1 MNSPKKL
8 SKLNFSKQT
17 VAKLN
22 EETMALMR
30 GGAAGAGAEGKFWGT
45 EGMTMTCGSSTDI
58 TCQTQ
63 SGQGVTQDA

>member
-1 MNSPKKL
+1 MNTHKKL
-8 SKLNFSKQT
+8 SAKLNFTKQT

-30 GGAAGAGAEGKFWGT
+30 GGAAGAGAEGFNFGVT
-45 EGMTMTCGSSTDI
+45 EAATLTCGSSTDI

-63 SGQGVTQDA
+63 SQGLTM